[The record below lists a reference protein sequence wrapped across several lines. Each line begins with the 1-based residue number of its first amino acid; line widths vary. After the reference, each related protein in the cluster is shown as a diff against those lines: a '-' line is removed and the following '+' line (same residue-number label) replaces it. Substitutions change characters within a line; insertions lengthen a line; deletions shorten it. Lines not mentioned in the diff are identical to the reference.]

1 MQTIW
6 FLYLPNIGADGLP
19 KQKQYDTCK
28 NVFIHIFFKKKT
40 REKEIAQFLEKI
52 RDPMFKNL
60 RRLHFKYVIYMLSSS
75 VIKQYVILLIL
86 LKNILQ
92 CIYLDV
98 LCT

>member
-1 MQTIW
+1 MVCLNKSSTTLVKT
-6 FLYLPNIGADGLP
+6 FLFTSSL
-19 KQKQYDTCK
+19 
-28 NVFIHIFFKKKT
+28 KKKT

-86 LKNILQ
+86 
-92 CIYLDV
+92 
-98 LCT
+98 

>member
-1 MQTIW
+1 MVCLNKSSTTLVKT
-6 FLYLPNIGADGLP
+6 FLFTS
-19 KQKQYDTCK
+19 KK
-28 NVFIHIFFKKKT
+28 KKKT

>member
-19 KQKQYDTCK
+19 KQKQHDTCK
-28 NVFIHIFFKKKT
+28 NVFIHIKKKT

>member
-1 MQTIW
+1 MVCLNKSSTTLVKT
-6 FLYLPNIGADGLP
+6 FLFTS
-19 KQKQYDTCK
+19 K
-28 NVFIHIFFKKKT
+28 KKKT

-60 RRLHFKYVIYMLSSS
+60 RRLHFKYVIYMLSPS

>member
-1 MQTIW
+1 MVCLNKSSTTLVKT
-6 FLYLPNIGADGLP
+6 FLF
-19 KQKQYDTCK
+19 TS
-28 NVFIHIFFKKKT
+28 KKKT

-86 LKNILQ
+86 
-92 CIYLDV
+92 
-98 LCT
+98 

>member
-1 MQTIW
+1 MVCLNKSSTTLVKT
-6 FLYLPNIGADGLP
+6 FLFTSSL
-19 KQKQYDTCK
+19 
-28 NVFIHIFFKKKT
+28 KKT

-86 LKNILQ
+86 
-92 CIYLDV
+92 
-98 LCT
+98 